1 RGSWPGR
8 LLRDT
13 VAARA
18 GRHASPGRSRMAR
31 PGRSR
36 VAPAQ
41 RQARLSVPPHPA
53 SVSMIR
59 FANITKAFGEGPTQV
74 EALRDL
80 SLDVPARQFCA
91 IMGPS
96 GSGKSTVLH
105 LVAALT
111 KPTSGEIYLG
121 DRPLSRMTERD
132 AALMRRRELG
142 FIFQFFH
149 LIH

>member
-1 RGSWPGR
+1 
-8 LLRDT
+8 
-13 VAARA
+13 
-18 GRHASPGRSRMAR
+18 
-31 PGRSR
+31 
-36 VAPAQ
+36 
-41 RQARLSVPPHPA
+41 
-53 SVSMIR
+53 MIR
-59 FANITKAFGEGPTQV
+59 FANVSKVFGEGPTQV
-74 EALRDL
+74 DALRDL

-111 KPTSGEIYLG
+111 KPTTGEIYLG

-132 AALMRRRELG
+132 AALMRRRDLG

-149 LIH
+149 LIHYLDRKSTRLNSSHVAISYAVFCLKKKKK